1 MNEEMKQAWLEIS
14 RMLGE
19 PTREELDVFLRTWQR
34 AMEAQKR
41 PAQQEPV
48 ACPTCGEYEPR
59 TGTCG
64 TSPNDKRALCNR
76 NAPQPAQQEP
86 VAKHYVDGGHLV
98 YPKAQ
103 RTWVGLTDEERDAMI
118 GATDLSGTYYYDDLY
133 AVILLAEGKLKEKN
147 T

>member
-103 RTWVGLTDEERDAMI
+103 RTWVGLTHEEVEEVWKRVEASDFRDCVHLFAQAI
-118 GATDLSGTYYYDDLY
+118 EA
-133 AVILLAEGKLKEKN
+133 KLKEKN